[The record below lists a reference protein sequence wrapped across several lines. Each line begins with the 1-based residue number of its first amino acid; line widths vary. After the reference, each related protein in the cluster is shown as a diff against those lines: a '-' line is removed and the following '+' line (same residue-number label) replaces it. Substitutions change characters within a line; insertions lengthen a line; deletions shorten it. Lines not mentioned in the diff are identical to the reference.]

1 MYVVINTK
9 CTCTLVSTTCHT
21 LPLSGSYNVHV
32 LTLPHIVDSFDLYTC
47 QCTRKC
53 RRSQQVHVQILCGWL
68 HVYLVA
74 VAKQQFCFQV
84 VCVTSCFSVPMC
96 YFQQTGCM
104 FQAHV
109 VLSGTCNYYVS
120 GSYPACTKLALY
132 PLGYLACCT
141 VK

>member
-53 RRSQQVHVQILCGWL
+53 CSQQVDVQILCGWL

-84 VCVTSCFSVPMC
+84 VCVTSCFSVTMDTSATSNKLVACSRLMLFSLGHATIMC
-96 YFQQTGCM
+96 QGHTRPARSLHYILWGTL
-104 FQAHV
+104 HV
-109 VLSGTCNYYVS
+109 VL
-120 GSYPACTKLALY
+120 
-132 PLGYLACCT
+132 
-141 VK
+141 